1 MNRSLPMVPLKEV
14 LTKSEESI
22 DINPDGRYKQ
32 VTVQLWGKGV
42 NQRNEVSGIEISSE
56 RRIVVRYEQFI
67 LSRIDA
73 RNGAFGI
80 IPEFLDGAVVSNDFP
95 VFNLDT
101 SLILPDFLGWMSKT
115 RDFVEICKSASEGT
129 TNRVRLKVDRFLDAE
144 IPLPEPKEQ
153 HRIVARTEELA
164 TRIEEARE
172 LRRRAVEETEA
183 LVNSEISSIFG
194 LLVEQK
200 GLTQLNDLIVDA
212 GYGTSTKCEHERS
225 ISAFPVLRI
234 PNVADEKIN
243 FGDMKYGILDDAEL
257 SRVSV
262 DEGDILVVRTNGSA
276 DLVGRCAVVPALTE
290 TIAFASYL
298 IRLMCDKKKIDPNY
312 LQLMLKYLRNSGL
325 LFDFARTTAGQYNV
339 SLGRLRS
346 AKIPVPLID
355 EQRRIVAY
363 LEGLQSKTDALKCLQ
378 NETAAELDA
387 LMPSILDRAFRGEL

>member
-1 MNRSLPMVPLKEV
+1 MVPLKEV